1 MDQLHQWLKSL
12 TSLLADVLNAT
23 WTVERELTPPPNP
36 TDLGLYSCI
45 FSPRM
50 QVVRSKEFMDKDLGN
65 RVYDVIQAEAE
76 HAGVGLKH
84 VTIDYS
90 PRTKQARLRLA
101 IDCQQQ
107 PRAVSTSQEK
117 PASSPPPQTEDD
129 CTPP

>member
-1 MDQLHQWLKSL
+1 MDQLRQWLKRL
-12 TSLLADVLNAT
+12 TSLLADVLDAT
-23 WTVERELTPPPNP
+23 WQVDRELTPPPTP
-36 TDLGLYSCI
+36 TELGLYSCI
-45 FSPRM
+45 FTPRM
-50 QVVRSKEFMDKDLGN
+50 PLIRAKEFMDKDLGN

-107 PRAVSTSQEK
+107 PRAASMSQEK
-117 PASSPPPQTEDD
+117 QASSPPPQTEDD
-129 CTPP
+129 STLP